1 MRKIIE
7 SLISVLLFG
16 AWAAT
21 APAKSQTLY
30 VATNGDDRWSGVR
43 PAANAQGTDGPLCS
57 LSATLQHSRQARRHG
72 ADEVHVLL
80 RGGTYPLGEPLV
92 LTAEDSGLVVAACP
106 HESPV
111 LTGQTVIRGWE
122 RSRLN
127 PNFWQTEI
135 ADARNGNWIFH
146 ELFVNGQR
154 KERTRIP
161 GRGFFHMVSSGVAG
175 RPTELQF
182 RPGDIQAEW
191 ARSGDVELV
200 AFTAW
205 AQSRN
210 QIREVFGPSNIVS
223 LAGGALPNTVEP
235 NARFHIENA
244 PVELRPGQWHLDPR
258 SGLLACWPD
267 AGEDVPNATITAPHL
282 YDLVRIEGRAGHPA
296 HDIAFREITFADTDW
311 RLVGGSDID
320 VQAAVETPGAV
331 QAHFARDCT
340 FERCVFQR
348 LGGYALELDRGC
360 ERDKIIGNEMHDLG
374 AGGIRLGEADL
385 GQAISCPCGHHVI
398 TDNHIHHIGLVN
410 APAVGVFVLLSGQ
423 NRIAHNEV
431 DHTYYTAISVG
442 WSWGYAETPCRDNV
456 VEFNHLHDIGQ
467 GMLSDMGGVYTL
479 GVQPGTVVR
488 NNLIHDVNV
497 FAYGGWGLYTDE
509 GSSGIV
515 LENNIVYRC
524 QSAGFHQHYGRTNV
538 IRNNIFAFNKEVQL
552 ARTRVEP
559 GLSFIFT
566 NNIVYFDT
574 GRLLGGNWGDDLQM
588 DHNIYFDARA
598 TTGDS
603 QTRETLRAWQKRGH
617 DLHSLFADPLFVAPR
632 REDFRLQPNSP
643 ALRSGFRQ
651 IDLSAV
657 GLRPKFRRR

>member
-1 MRKIIE
+1 MD
-7 SLISVLLFG
+7 F
-16 AWAAT
+16 
-21 APAKSQTLY
+21 
-30 VATNGDDRWSGVR
+30 
-43 PAANAQGTDGPLCS
+43 
-57 LSATLQHSRQARRHG
+57 
-72 ADEVHVLL
+72 
-80 RGGTYPLGEPLV
+80 
-92 LTAEDSGLVVAACP
+92 
-106 HESPV
+106 
-111 LTGQTVIRGWE
+111 
-122 RSRLN
+122 
-127 PNFWQTEI
+127 
-135 ADARNGNWIFH
+135 
-146 ELFVNGQR
+146 
-154 KERTRIP
+154 P
-161 GRGFFHMVSSGVAG
+161 G
-175 RPTELQF
+175 
-182 RPGDIQAEW
+182 
-191 ARSGDVELV
+191 
-200 AFTAW
+200 
-205 AQSRN
+205 
-210 QIREVFGPSNIVS
+210 
-223 LAGGALPNTVEP
+223 
-235 NARFHIENA
+235 
-244 PVELRPGQWHLDPR
+244 
-258 SGLLACWPD
+258 GLLTYWPD

-282 YDLVRIEGRAGHPA
+282 YDLVRIEGQAGHPA
-296 HDIAFREITFADTDW
+296 HDIAFRGITFADTDW

-423 NRIAHNEV
+423 NQIAHNEV

-538 IRNNIFAFNKEVQL
+538 LRNNIFAFNKESEL
-552 ARTRVEP
+552 ARTRVNPACRSSLQTTLSISTPAGYWAATGGMICKWITTSISTPAPAWPTARP
-559 GLSFIFT
+559 GKPFAPGKRAAMIFT
-566 NNIVYFDT
+566 RCSPTRCLSIRA
-574 GRLLGGNWGDDLQM
+574 GR
-588 DHNIYFDARA
+588 I
-598 TTGDS
+598 
-603 QTRETLRAWQKRGH
+603 
-617 DLHSLFADPLFVAPR
+617 FVCSR
-632 REDFRLQPNSP
+632 ISP

-651 IDLSAV
+651 IDLSTV
-657 GLRPKFRRR
+657 GPRAEFRRPDADEPIE